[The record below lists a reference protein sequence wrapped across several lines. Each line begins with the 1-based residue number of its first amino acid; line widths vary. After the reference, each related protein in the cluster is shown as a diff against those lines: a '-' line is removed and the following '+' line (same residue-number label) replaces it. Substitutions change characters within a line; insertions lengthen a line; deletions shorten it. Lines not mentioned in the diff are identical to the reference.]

1 MEYKYKTKG
10 TCSVEISFDINDN
23 VITNIRFLGGCNG
36 NLKAI
41 SKLLDGQTVEYIEE
55 KLKGN
60 QCGMR
65 GTSCADQLA
74 IAVRK
79 AYDEEKGKI

>member
-1 MEYKYKTKG
+1 MRYKYKTKG
-10 TCSVEISFDINDN
+10 TCSTEISFDINGN
-23 VITNIRFLGGCNG
+23 VISNINFVGGCNG

-41 SKLLDGQTVEYIEE
+41 SKLLEGQTVEYIED

-60 QCGMR
+60 LCGFR
-65 GTSCADQLA
+65 DTSCADQLA

-79 AYDEEKGKI
+79 AYEETNKE